1 MADFR
6 LGRIKFKWQGAW
18 TSSTDYVKDD
28 VVRNNGNSYVAILN
42 HTSTGSFATDL
53 AANKWDL
60 MVSGDGSPTDTE
72 GDMIYRE
79 GSSDT
84 RLPIGNDGQVLMVTS
99 GLPHWEDLT
108 TAQNVYYVSQDGDD
122 ANDGTNLNLAF
133 ATIKHACETVTGPA
147 VIFVKTG
154 TYYEQLPIKVPAG
167 VSVYGDGQ
175 RTTQVRPIDISVT
188 GATVTATIGAATST
202 TIVVQNALTTGS
214 EWQVGARVTG
224 TSITGTVAITNIALN
239 TPTTGFTTLTVSCTS
254 QVISA
259 QTVTLASDYS
269 EGTMWMLGDG
279 SMLHKMYFGGMTGF
293 QPNLSF
299 PEDIEQATI
308 KGVYIAL
315 DPDSPILNKSPYVL
329 ECACFS
335 DGGIGAIVDGDLHN
349 TGYKSMVFHAYTV
362 INSDGVGYWIAG
374 QGKAEIVSCF
384 TYYCWFGYATTGGG
398 KLRSLSGNNSY
409 GTYGVV
415 SRGFDAE
422 ETPLTGALYGE
433 QITYDELSL
442 TGGEFSVGDTITGS
456 VSGATGEITNV
467 QTAVGK
473 IYYSST
479 SGTFLDTDT
488 ISTGGGSPVTA
499 DIATGG
505 VAGQKG
511 FVLVADGF
519 NALPRPGASLQI
531 AGDASSYIIQSV
543 SGSWTNITS
552 ILVLV
557 LANEKANPSLN
568 NAAVTIRYNYSQ
580 SRLTGHDFLSIG
592 TGGRTDTNYPDAPLQ
607 AASQANEVIESFPG
621 RVFYVSTDQDGNF
634 RVGDYFR
641 VDQATGRA
649 TLNASAFDLSGLT
662 SLRLGSI
669 GAQLGELVNEFSSDY
684 TLSGDS
690 NEAVPTEAAVRGYFE
705 VVATDIVPVDDNTLT
720 LGTPSKRWN
729 HVYVGPGSITLGSLT
744 ITDDVGTLSVTGTG
758 TTPASINI
766 SEVDTGS
773 IRYFQNNIIGTNSNE
788 NIIITPSGSG
798 GVLVDGISVFGTTID
813 SNDSSGIT
821 FTPAVTI
828 NSDLT
833 VENDLRVTH
842 ALTVGSDVTISGNL
856 VINGTQTTINTVDLN
871 IADSIIYMGDDNP
884 ADTVDIGFVSS
895 FTNGGYQHTGL
906 IRDATDGVW
915 KLFKGV
921 TDEPTTVVNFTS
933 ATYSDLLI
941 NKLTTT
947 GNIDVA
953 ATSKITI
960 NGSAGTNG
968 KFLQTTSSGMEWA
981 DAAVTVSDSST
992 NSTFYPLFTTAT
1004 SGTVTSASVS
1014 SSKFSFNPSTGA
1026 FAVKGSI
1033 AIQGSSSGAVT
1044 FTVPATAGSVTYTLP
1059 TADAA
1064 ASGYA
1069 LVSNGSGTLS
1079 WAAAGATINNSSS
1092 SSTFYPTFAASTSGS
1107 FTTAHISSSGLT
1119 FTPSTGTLTVT
1130 ALTES
1135 SSITLKENINP
1146 LTNALD
1152 SILQLCGVSYDRRDG
1167 SRKDEVGL
1175 IAEDVNKVIPNLVS
1189 KDENGNPLG
1198 IQYTKLTAYLVEAIK
1213 SLKAEIDELK
1223 GNK

>member
-60 MVSGDGSPTDTE
+60 MVSGDGSPTDTQ
-72 GDMIYRE
+72 GDMIYR
-79 GSSDT
+79 GAMVDT
-84 RLPIGNDGQVLMVTS
+84 KLPIGDDGQVLFVKDGIPTWDDLVTA
-99 GLPHWEDLT
+99 E
-108 TAQNVYYVSQDGDD
+108 NVYYVSQDGND

-133 ATIKHACETVTGPA
+133 ATIKHACETVVGPA

-188 GATVTATIGAATST
+188 GATVTATVGAATST
-202 TIVVQNALTTGS
+202 TIVVQDALITGN
-214 EWQVGARVTG
+214 EWQVGAVVTG
-224 TSITGTVAITNIALN
+224 TSISGTVTITAIALN
-239 TPTTGFTTLTVSCTS
+239 TPTTGFTTLTVSCSS
-254 QVISA
+254 QTISS

-279 SMLHKMYFGGMTGF
+279 SMLHKMYFSGMTGF

-299 PEDIEQATI
+299 PEDIEEATI
-308 KGVYIAL
+308 AGVYVAF
-315 DPDSPILNKSPYVL
+315 DPDSPILNKSPYIL

-335 DGGIGAIVDGDLHN
+335 DGGIGAIVDGDVHA

-362 INSDGVGYWIAG
+362 INSDGVGYWVAG

-384 TYYCWFGYATTGGG
+384 TYYCWFGYATTSGG
-398 KLRSLSGNNSY
+398 KIRSLSGNNSY
-409 GTYGVV
+409 GTYGVI
-415 SRGFDAE
+415 SRGFDAD

-433 QITYDELSL
+433 QITYDELTL

-456 VSGATGEITNV
+456 VSGAIGQITNV

-488 ISTGGGSPVTA
+488 IDNGEGITA

-531 AGDASSYIIQSV
+531 AGDATSYIVQSV
-543 SGSWTNITS
+543 GGSWTNITS
-552 ILVLV
+552 VLILV
-557 LANEKANPSLN
+557 LANEKINPSAN
-568 NAAVTIRYNYSQ
+568 NAAVTVRYNYSQ

-592 TGGRTDTNYPDAPLQ
+592 TGGRTDTNYPNAPLQ

-705 VVATDIVPVDDNTLT
+705 VVSTNVVPVNDNILT
-720 LGTPSKRWN
+720 LGTPSNRWN

-744 ITDDVGTLSVTGTG
+744 ITDEFGALSVTGTSEA
-758 TTPASINI
+758 PATINI

-773 IRYFQNNIIGTNSNE
+773 IRYFQNNIIGKNSNE
-788 NIIITPSGSG
+788 DIIVTPSGTGS
-798 GVLVDGISVFGTTID
+798 VIIDAISVNGTTLD
-813 SNDSSGIT
+813 STDSSGIT

-842 ALTVGSDVTISGNL
+842 NVTIGNNLVVDGNLTV
-856 VINGTQTTINTVDLN
+856 NGTQTIINTTNYNV
-871 IADSIIYMGDDNP
+871 ADSLIYMGDDNP
-884 ADTVDIGFVSS
+884 ADVVDIGFVSS
-895 FTNGGYQHTGL
+895 FTNGGYQHTGFV
-906 IRDATDGVW
+906 RDANDGVW

-921 TDEPTTVVNFTS
+921 IPEPTTTVDFTS
-933 ATYSDLLI
+933 ATYSDLKI
-941 NKLTTT
+941 GALTTT
-947 GNIDVA
+947 GSIDVA
-953 ATSKITI
+953 STSKITI

-968 KFLQTTSSGMEWA
+968 KFLQTTSSGMQWA

-1059 TADAA
+1059 TADGTN
-1064 ASGYA
+1064 GYA
-1069 LVSNGSGTLS
+1069 LVTNGSGTLS
-1079 WAAAGATINNSSS
+1079 WAAAGATISNSSS
-1092 SSTFYPTFAASTSGS
+1092 SSTFYPTFASTTTGS
-1107 FTTAHISSSGLT
+1107 LTTAFIASSGIT

-1135 SSITLKENINP
+1135 SSITLKENVNP

-1152 SILQLCGVSYDRRDG
+1152 SVLQLCGVSYDRRDG
-1167 SRKDEVGL
+1167 SRKDEIGL

-1213 SLKAEIDELK
+1213 TLKAEIDELK

>member
-18 TSSTDYVKDD
+18 TSSTEYVKDD

-53 AANKWDL
+53 AASKWDL

-72 GDMIYRE
+72 GDMIYR
-79 GSSDT
+79 GASVDT
-84 RLPIGNDGQVLMVTS
+84 KLPIGTDGQVLFVKDGIPTWDDLVTA
-99 GLPHWEDLT
+99 E
-108 TAQNVYYVSQDGDD
+108 NVYYVSQDGDD

-167 VSVYGDGQ
+167 VSIYGDGQ
-175 RTTQVRPIDISVT
+175 RTTQVRPIDITAT
-188 GATVTATIGAATST
+188 GASVLSTVGAATST
-202 TIVVQNALTTGS
+202 TITVQTALTTGN
-214 EWQVGARVTG
+214 EWQVGATVTG
-224 TSITGTVAITNIALN
+224 TSISGTVTITGI
-239 TPTTGFTTLTVSCTS
+239 TPGVPAVGFSTLTVSFSS
-254 QVISA
+254 QLVA
-259 QTVTLASDYS
+259 PETVTLASDYS
-269 EGTMWMLGDG
+269 EGTMWMMGDG

-293 QPNLSF
+293 VPNLSF
-299 PEDIEQATI
+299 PEDITQATI
-308 KGVYIAL
+308 KGVYVAL
-315 DPDSPILNKSPYVL
+315 DPNSPIINKSPYIL
-329 ECACFS
+329 ECASFS
-335 DGGIGAIVDGDLHN
+335 DGGIGAIVDGDVHV
-349 TGYKSMVFHAYTV
+349 TGNKSMVFHAYTCV
-362 INSDGVGYWIAG
+362 NSDGVGYWVAN

-384 TYYCWFGYATTGGG
+384 TYFCWFGYATSGGG

-409 GTYGVV
+409 GTYGVI
-415 SRGFDAE
+415 SRGFDAA

-442 TGGEFSVGDTITGS
+442 TGGEFTVGNTITGAP
-456 VSGATGEITNV
+456 SGAIGVITNV
-467 QTAVGK
+467 QTASGK
-473 IYYSST
+473 LYYSST

-488 ISTGGGSPVTA
+488 ISNGSGVSAT
-499 DIATGG
+499 IATGG
-505 VAGQKG
+505 VTGQKG

-519 NALPRPGASLQI
+519 SAEPRPGASLSI
-531 AGDASSYIIQSV
+531 AGDSTSYIIQSV
-543 SGSWTNITS
+543 SGTYVNVTS

-557 LANEKANPSLN
+557 LANEKAAASAN
-568 NAAVTIRYNYSQ
+568 NAAITVRYNYSQ

-592 TGGRTDTNYPDAPLQ
+592 TGGRTDTNYPGTPLQ
-607 AASQANEVIESFPG
+607 PASQANEVIESFPG

-684 TLSGDS
+684 TLSGNS
-690 NEAVPTEAAVRGYFE
+690 NEAVPTEQAVRNYFE
-705 VVATDIVPVDDNTLT
+705 VVATDIIPVNDNILT
-720 LGTPSKRWN
+720 LGTPSNRWN
-729 HVYVGPGSITLGSLT
+729 HVYVGPGSITIGSLV
-744 ITDDVGTLSVTGTG
+744 ITDDAGALSVTGSTAA
-758 TTPASINI
+758 PATINI
-766 SEVDTGS
+766 SEVDTGN

-788 NIIITPSGSG
+788 DIIITPSGTG
-798 GVLVDGISVFGTTID
+798 GVIIDAVSINGTTID
-813 SNDSSGIT
+813 TTDSSGIT
-821 FTPAVTI
+821 VTPAVTM

-833 VENDLRVTH
+833 VQNDLRVTH
-842 ALTVGSDVTISGNL
+842 DLVVGNNVVIDGNLTV
-856 VINGTQTTINTVDLN
+856 NGTETIINTTNYNVT
-871 IADSIIYMGDDNP
+871 DSLIYMGDDNP
-884 ADTVDIGFVSS
+884 SDTVDIGIISS
-895 FTNGGYQHTGL
+895 FTNGGYQHTGFA
-906 IRDATDGVW
+906 RDATDGVW

-921 TDEPTTVVNFTS
+921 TDEPVLTVNFAQAS
-933 ATYSDLLI
+933 YSDLKI
-941 NKLTTT
+941 GGLTTT
-947 GNIDVA
+947 GSIDVA
-953 ATSKITI
+953 STSKITI
-960 NGSAGTNG
+960 NGSAGTDG
-968 KFLQTTSSGMEWA
+968 KFLQTTSGGMHWA

-1004 SGTVTSASVS
+1004 SGTVTTASVS

-1044 FTVPATAGSVTYTLP
+1044 FTVPASAGAVTYTLP
-1059 TADAA
+1059 TADGTN
-1064 ASGYA
+1064 GYA
-1069 LVSNGSGTLS
+1069 LVTNGSGTLS
-1079 WAAAGATINNSSS
+1079 WAVAGATITNSSS
-1092 SSTFYPTFAASTSGS
+1092 ASTFYPTFASSSTGNL
-1107 FTTAHISSSGLT
+1107 TTAYVSSSGLT

-1135 SSITLKENINP
+1135 SSITLKENVNP

-1152 SILQLCGVSYDRRDG
+1152 SVLKLCGVSYDRRDG
-1167 SRKDEVGL
+1167 SRKDEIGL
-1175 IAEDVNKVIPNLVS
+1175 IAEDVNEIIPNLVS
-1189 KDENGNPLG
+1189 KDEHGNPMG

-1213 SLKAEIDELK
+1213 TLKAEIDELK